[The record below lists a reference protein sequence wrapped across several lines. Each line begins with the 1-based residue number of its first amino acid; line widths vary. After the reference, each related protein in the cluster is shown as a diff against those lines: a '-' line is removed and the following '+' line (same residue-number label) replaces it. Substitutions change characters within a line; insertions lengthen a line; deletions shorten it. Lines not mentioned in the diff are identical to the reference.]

1 MANELDIFKGGVPD
15 FMKSG
20 ELDEAT
26 KTIVGA
32 GKKLGGPRRI
42 SIKGGV
48 FRSMQGGQEIAKDDS
63 RAQEWIIIQASPV
76 HRIFYDGQY
85 KEGQMSSP
93 TCWSDNSKTPSEDV
107 PEPVSK
113 TCIECP
119 NNIKGSGNGNGR
131 ACRFNRRLAVV
142 MANNINGEVY
152 QVILPATSVFG
163 DGEQNKWPL
172 DAYTRFLAGNGVS
185 LSHVVTEARFDT
197 ESATPKLIFKP
208 LRQVTQEEYEVV
220 VDKAKQPNTKSLVQL
235 KISQSKSDDTKKLEE
250 SSSDEPVKRAAKTKK
265 EPPKD
270 ASDLVAEWD

>member
-1 MANELDIFKGGVPD
+1 MANELDIFKGGLPD

-32 GKKLGGPRRI
+32 NKKLGGPRRI

-48 FRSMQGGQEIAKDDS
+48 FRSMQGGQEIAKDDA
-63 RAQEWIIIQASPV
+63 RAQEWIILQASPV

-85 KEGQMSSP
+85 KEGKISSP
-93 TCWSDNSKTPSEDV
+93 ACWSDNNKTPSDDV

-119 NNIKGSGNGNGR
+119 NNIKGSGMGNGR

-163 DGEQNKWPL
+163 AGEQNKWPL
-172 DAYTRFLAGNGVS
+172 DEYTKFIAGNGVS

-208 LRQVTQEEYEVV
+208 LRAVTKEEYDVI
-220 VDKAKQPNTKSLVQL
+220 VDKAKQPNTKALVEL
-235 KISQSKSDDTKKLEE
+235 KINLPKSDDTKKLEN
-250 SSSDEPVKRAAKTKK
+250 SEPVKRATKTKK
-265 EPPKD
+265 EPPKN